1 MRRMLIDSTHA
12 DETRVAILDGT
23 RLDDFEAETADK
35 AQLKG
40 NIYVGTVSRVEPSLQ
55 AAFIT
60 YGGNRNG
67 FLAFGELHP
76 QFFNVSKKERAELL
90 DELTDQAERRRGH
103 MRDDDHRDDEGEDAK
118 AAQKAADMADKEDG
132 GSDKRDDRKRQPG
145 IYRRYRVQDV
155 LKEGQKILV
164 QVVKEE
170 RGSKGAA
177 LTTYVSMPGRYTVLM
192 PNTPYAGGISRKIN
206 DPEERR
212 ILREMYAAMKV
223 PPHMGLIIRTAG
235 VGQPVDQ
242 VVSDYENMRALWD
255 NIMAEYDK
263 DDEVRCVYEDGSL
276 IIRALRDMMREDI
289 DEVLVAGKRGY
300 KMAKDYAKS
309 LMPDAAKLIKEYKD
323 ETPLFAAHKVEQKLN
338 QLHFSR
344 VTLPSGGYMI
354 INPTEALVAVD
365 INSGRNTQER
375 NIEETA
381 LKTNLE
387 ACDELARH
395 IRLRDLAGLIV
406 VDFIDM
412 EDGRNVRKVENAMRK
427 ALKRDRARIQY
438 QNISD
443 FGLMEISRQRLR
455 PSFNESHFVT
465 CPHCGGSGLL
475 HAPASAALMVLRRLE
490 EEDCRGADRVIVYAS
505 AALVLWILNNKRHV
519 VADLE
524 AKYKYHLV
532 FRNDESLTAP
542 DHRLELV
549 HVKADGS
556 ETTKVVDVVLREQPE
571 LPPELRQRA
580 PRKRGGRDRDR
591 DNDRR
596 DEPRDDRRNARKDE
610 SDEAP
615 SRDERRGR
623 DRDEGDRSSSR
634 ERDNRRGSRNER
646 NDRGG
651 SRNER
656 NDRGGSR
663 RPTRVGEEAQVA
675 AKDDATDTKPEAKT
689 DSKPA
694 KGKADSKPV
703 KGKGKDTKP
712 ANKAE
717 PKANVKAAA
726 EVAKAEDKPL
736 EVQKVDLKD
745 DDTPVIK
752 PAARKKMEIKKQADT
767 DRDLEP
773 LKVEKV
779 SDAPAKTT
787 RKGLVS
793 RLLG

>member
-1 MRRMLIDSTHA
+1 MKRMLIDASHA

-67 FLAFGELHP
+67 FLAFGEVHP
-76 QFFNVSKKERAELL
+76 QFFSLPKGEKAELL
-90 DELTDQAERRRGH
+90 DEISDQAERRRGH
-103 MRDDDHRDDEGEDAK
+103 LRDDDHGDDNHDEDAK
-118 AAQKAADMADKEDG
+118 AAQKAAEMADGDDTAKDG
-132 GSDKRDDRKRQPG
+132 NNKGRDSDRRRQPG
-145 IYRRYRVQDV
+145 IYRRYRIQDV

-177 LTTYVSMPGRYTVLM
+177 LTTYFSMPGRYTVLM

-212 ILREMYAAMKV
+212 TLRDMYAAMKV
-223 PPHMGLIIRTAG
+223 PSHMGLIIRTAG

-242 VVSDYENMRALWD
+242 VVRDYENMRTLWD
-255 NIMAEYDK
+255 SILKDYD
-263 DDEVRCVYEDGSL
+263 DASDEVRCVYEDGSL

-289 DEVLVAGKRGY
+289 DEVVISGKRAY
-300 KMAKDYAKS
+300 KVAKDYAKS
-309 LMPDAAKLIKEYKD
+309 LMPESAKMIKEYKD

-338 QLHFSR
+338 QLHFTR

-354 INPTEALVAVD
+354 INPTEALVAID
-365 INSGRNTQER
+365 INSGRNTHER

-387 ACDELARH
+387 ACDELGRQ

-412 EDGRNVRKVENAMRK
+412 EDGRNVRKVENAIRK
-427 ALKRDRARIQY
+427 VLKRDRARIQY
-438 QNISD
+438 QPISD

-465 CPHCGGSGLL
+465 CPHCGGSGQL

-490 EEDCRGADRVIVYAS
+490 EEDCRGADRVIAH
-505 AALVLWILNNKRHV
+505 AATPLVLWILNNKRHV

-532 FRNDESLTAP
+532 FKADDSLTPP

-556 ETTKVVDVVLREQPE
+556 ETTKVVDVSLREQPE
-571 LPPELRQRA
+571 LPPELRQRG
-580 PRKRGGRDRDR
+580 PKKRSRDRDE
-591 DNDRR
+591 DR
-596 DEPRDDRRNARKDE
+596 DEPRRNRNESRSKDNDRDEDNAPRE
-610 SDEAP
+610 SRGR
-615 SRDERRGR
+615 RDERRDERGGR
-623 DRDEGDRSSSR
+623 GERRD
-634 ERDNRRGSRNER
+634 RNER
-646 NDRGG
+646 GNDRG
-651 SRNER
+651 
-656 NDRGGSR
+656 RGGR
-663 RPTRVGEEAQVA
+663 QRPQRVGEAPAMAEADSQPA
-675 AKDDATDTKPEAKT
+675 DDTGASRRSKSAEAPKAKRED
-689 DSKPA
+689 KPA
-694 KGKADSKPV
+694 KATGDKASTKSAAKEGKA
-703 KGKGKDTKP
+703 
-712 ANKAE
+712 
-717 PKANVKAAA
+717 PKRVDAV
-726 EVAKAEDKPL
+726 VVPAEDKPL
-736 EVQKVDLKD
+736 EVQKMDYKD
-745 DDTPVIK
+745 DDTPAIK
-752 PAARKKMEIKKQADT
+752 PAARKKVTVKVQKDTDKADT
-767 DRDLEP
+767 PLEVKK
-773 LKVEKV
+773 L
-779 SDAPAKTT
+779 SDETPAKT